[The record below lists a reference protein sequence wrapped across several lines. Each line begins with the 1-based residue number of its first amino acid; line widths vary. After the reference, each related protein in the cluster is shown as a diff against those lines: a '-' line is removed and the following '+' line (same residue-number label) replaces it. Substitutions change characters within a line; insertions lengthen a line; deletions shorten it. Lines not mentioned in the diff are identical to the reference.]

1 MERMK
6 VVRVTKEE
14 YELDDGTIITHVS
27 KLDEVPTIEEFQAY
41 LDEWYDK
48 IVPRYEERN
57 EG

>member
-14 YELDDGTIITHVS
+14 YELDDGTIIPHVS
-27 KLDEVPTIEEFQAY
+27 KLDEVPTLEEFQTY

-48 IVPRYEERN
+48 IVPPYEERN

>member
-6 VVRVTKEE
+6 VVRITRDE
-14 YELDDGTIITHVS
+14 YELDDGTIIPHVS
-27 KLDEVPTIEEFQAY
+27 KLDSVPTLEEFQAY

-48 IVPRYEERN
+48 LVPPYEEHN

>member
-6 VVRVTKEE
+6 VVRITRDE
-14 YELDDGTIITHVS
+14 YELDDGTIIPHVS
-27 KLDEVPTIEEFQAY
+27 KLDSVPTLEEFQAY

-48 IVPRYEERN
+48 IVPPYEERN